1 MDSGSNT
8 GTNTPVPPPTA
19 STSKPT
25 KVKESAFIAKPTLV
39 VRSTKY
45 KEKFNAMKEKYE
57 RVNGIHDAHQK
68 ELDTAKEKLRLLQE
82 ENNLLLDAIHHSLEY
97 EPSIANNLRVIYE
110 EDRREKWI
118 RDHPEEYQ
126 RLQSQQSGD
135 VDMDVMPASAE
146 QVS

>member
-1 MDSGSNT
+1 MTHS
-8 GTNTPVPPPTA
+8 
-19 STSKPT
+19 
-25 KVKESAFIAKPTLV
+25 
-39 VRSTKY
+39 
-45 KEKFNAMKEKYE
+45 
-57 RVNGIHDAHQK
+57 
-68 ELDTAKEKLRLLQE
+68 
-82 ENNLLLDAIHHSLEY
+82 LLLDAIHHSLEY

-135 VDMDVMPASAE
+135 VRPVSSVYVILEAQRTYSAQVDMDVMPASAE